1 MKKSHF
7 LIAGAAIIAAG
18 SIATYLY
25 LRNVAAK
32 VSNPLNSAQIV
43 PESAIMASFIHPNQ
57 QALTKLQQFGTSET
71 RKLISQSYAEFQQES
86 LAEANIDWEKDIQPW
101 LGGIMFAF
109 VPAESGQNTDPVNI
123 LMLVGIKN
131 KLELW
136 KFANKLKG
144 DEENQV
150 IERKYQGVTI
160 REVTDESGKTFNLAI
175 LGDYLAIAPL
185 AAAVEDAI
193 DTFQGEVS
201 LAMKEDTAESL
212 QQSAGVENTLATIFI
227 PHYSELMKA
236 FTDDLP
242 ENEQLSTASLG
253 QLEKI
258 DSVVMG
264 IGVDDAGLRLRTV
277 TKLNSPLPPEQTE
290 TVSGELLQRFPV
302 ETMMSVN
309 GKNISSAWSQFVAQ
323 AQGSEDLQELL
334 EMLRK
339 TFKDV
344 DLDVDREVFG
354 WMDGEFAVGLIR
366 SNEGILAQTGVG
378 GAMILETSDRF
389 AANGMLRKLN
399 RIAVE
404 QPGVSL
410 KERQVGEISVTEW
423 QMVGIGSFLG
433 YGWLD
438 DDSLFVALGEPL
450 IEVMMTMPDNG
461 LIGSDDFEEVVGS
474 LPRSNQ
480 GYFYLNMEQMMVWA
494 NRYPFVSVVMPR
506 DVRAVLGSIRGIGVT
521 ASWSDELT
529 NEMEMLWVLQKQ

>member
-7 LIAGAAIIAAG
+7 LIAGATIITAV

-57 QALTKLQQFGTSET
+57 QALNKLQQFGTPET
-71 RKLISQSYAEFQQES
+71 RKLISQSYAEFQQEN

-109 VPAESGQNTDPVNI
+109 VPAESGEDTDPVNI

-131 KLELW
+131 KLEVW

-160 REVTDESGKTFNLAI
+160 REVTDERGKTFNLAI
-175 LGDYLAIAPL
+175 LGDYLAIATV
-185 AAAVEDAI
+185 AAAVEDTI
-193 DTFQGEVS
+193 DTFQGQAS
-201 LAMKEDTAESL
+201 LAMQENAAESL
-212 QQSAGVENTLATIFI
+212 QQSAGVENALATIFI
-227 PHYSELMKA
+227 PNYSQLMTA

-242 ENEQLSTASLG
+242 ENEQLSTASLV

-258 DSVVMG
+258 NSVVMG

-290 TVSGELLQRFPV
+290 TASGEVLQRFPA
-302 ETMMSVN
+302 ETMMSVS
-309 GKNISSAWSQFVAQ
+309 GKNISLAWSQFVAQ
-323 AQGSEDLQELL
+323 AQGSEDLQDLL
-334 EMLRK
+334 EMVRK
-339 TFKDV
+339 TFQDL

-354 WMDGEFAVGLIR
+354 WMDGEFAIGLIG
-366 SNEGILAQTGVG
+366 SNEGILVQTGVG

-399 RIAVE
+399 RVAME
-404 QPGVSL
+404 KPGVSL
-410 KERQVGEISVTEW
+410 KEKQVGEISVTEW

-450 IEVMMTMPDNG
+450 IEVMMTMPDRG

-474 LPRSNQ
+474 LPTSNQ
-480 GYFYLNMEQMMVWA
+480 GYFYWNMEQMMVWA
-494 NRYPFVSVVMPR
+494 NRYPFVNLMMPR
-506 DVRAVLGSIRGIGVT
+506 DVKVVLSSIRGIGVT

-529 NEMEMLWVLQKQ
+529 NEMEILWVLQKK

>member
-7 LIAGAAIIAAG
+7 LIAGATIITAV

-57 QALTKLQQFGTSET
+57 QALNKLQQFGTPET
-71 RKLISQSYAEFQQES
+71 RKLISQSYAEFQQEN

-109 VPAESGQNTDPVNI
+109 VPAESGEDTDPVNI

-131 KLELW
+131 KLEVW

-150 IERKYQGVTI
+150 IEKEYQGVTI

-175 LGDYLAIAPL
+175 LGDYLAIATV
-185 AAAVEDAI
+185 AAAVEDTI
-193 DTFQGEVS
+193 DTFQGQAS
-201 LAMKEDTAESL
+201 LAMQENAAESL
-212 QQSAGVENTLATIFI
+212 QQSAGVENALATIFI
-227 PHYSELMKA
+227 PNYSQLMTA

-242 ENEQLSTASLG
+242 ENEQLSTASLV

-258 DSVVMG
+258 NSVVMG

-290 TVSGELLQRFPV
+290 TASGEVLQRFPA
-302 ETMMSVN
+302 ETMMSVS
-309 GKNISSAWSQFVAQ
+309 GKNISLAWSQFVAQ
-323 AQGSEDLQELL
+323 AQGSEDLQDLL
-334 EMLRK
+334 EMVRK
-339 TFKDV
+339 TFQDL

-354 WMDGEFAVGLIR
+354 WMDGEFAIGLIG
-366 SNEGILAQTGVG
+366 SNEGRLVQTGVG

-399 RIAVE
+399 RVAME
-404 QPGVSL
+404 KPGVSL
-410 KERQVGEISVTEW
+410 KEKQVGEISVTEW

-438 DDSLFVALGEPL
+438 DDFLFVALGEPL
-450 IEVMMTMPDNG
+450 IEVMITMPDRG

-474 LPRSNQ
+474 LPTSNQ
-480 GYFYLNMEQMMVWA
+480 GYFYWNMEQMMVWA
-494 NRYPFVSVVMPR
+494 NRYQFVNLMMPR
-506 DVRAVLGSIRGIGVT
+506 DVKVVLSSIRGIGVT

-529 NEMEMLWVLQKQ
+529 NEMEILWVLQKK

>member
-25 LRNVAAK
+25 LRNVAVK
-32 VSNPLNSAQIV
+32 VSNPLSSAQIV
-43 PESAIMASFIHPNQ
+43 PESAIMATFIHPNQ
-57 QALTKLQQFGTSET
+57 QALNKLQQFGTPET
-71 RKLISQSYAEFQQES
+71 KELISQSYAEFQQEN

-101 LGGIMFAF
+101 LGGIMLAF
-109 VPAESGQNTDPVNI
+109 VPAESEQDVDPVNL

-131 KLELW
+131 KLEVL

-175 LGDYLAIAPL
+175 LGDYLAIAPV

-201 LAMKEDTAESL
+201 LAMQEDATESL

-227 PHYSELMKA
+227 PNYSQLMKA

-242 ENEQLSTASLG
+242 ENEQLSTASLE

-290 TVSGELLQRFPV
+290 TTSGEVLQRFPA

-309 GKNISSAWSQFVAQ
+309 GKNIGLAWSQFVTQ
-323 AQGSEDLQELL
+323 AQGSEDLQDLL
-334 EMLRK
+334 EMVRK
-339 TFKDV
+339 TFQDV
-344 DLDVDREVFG
+344 NLDVDREVFG
-354 WMDGEFAVGLIR
+354 WMDGEFAIGLIE

-389 AANGMLRKLN
+389 VANGMLRKLN
-399 RIAVE
+399 RIAVD

-423 QMVGIGSFLG
+423 QMIGIGSFLG

-438 DDSLFVALGEPL
+438 DDSLFVALGKPL
-450 IEVMMTMPDNG
+450 IEVMTTMPDNG
-461 LIGSDDFEEVVGS
+461 LIGSEGFEEVVGS
-474 LPRSNQ
+474 LPTSNQ

-494 NRYPFVSVVMPR
+494 NRYPFVSVTMPR
-506 DVRAVLGSIRGIGVT
+506 DVKVVLGSIRGIGVT

>member
-25 LRNVAAK
+25 LRNVAVK

-43 PESAIMASFIHPNQ
+43 PESAIMATFIHPNQ
-57 QALTKLQQFGTSET
+57 QALTKLEQFGTPET
-71 RKLISQSYAEFQQES
+71 RELISQSYAEFQQEN
-86 LAEANIDWEKDIQPW
+86 LAEANINWEKDIQPW
-101 LGGIMFAF
+101 LGGIMLAF
-109 VPAESGQNTDPVNI
+109 VPAESEQDTDPVNL

-131 KLELW
+131 KLEVL

-175 LGDYLAIAPL
+175 LGDYLAIAPV
-185 AAAVEDAI
+185 AAVVEDAI

-201 LAMKEDTAESL
+201 LAMQENATENL

-227 PHYSELMKA
+227 PNYSELMKA

-242 ENEQLSTASLG
+242 ENEQSSTASLG

-290 TVSGELLQRFPV
+290 TASGEVLQRFPA

-309 GKNISSAWSQFVAQ
+309 GKNISLAWSQFVKQ
-323 AQGSEDLQELL
+323 AQGSEDLQDLL
-334 EMLRK
+334 EIMRK
-339 TFKDV
+339 TFQDV

-354 WMDGEFAVGLIR
+354 WMDGEFAIGLIE

-399 RIAVE
+399 RLAVE

-410 KERQVGEISVTEW
+410 KEKQVGEISVTEW
-423 QMVGIGSFLG
+423 QMFGIGSFLG

-438 DDSLFVALGEPL
+438 DDSLFVALGKPL
-450 IEVMMTMPDNG
+450 IEVMMTMPNNG
-461 LIGSDDFEEVVGS
+461 LIGSDSFEEVVGS

-480 GYFYLNMEQMMVWA
+480 GYFYWNMEQMMVWA
-494 NRYPFVSVVMPR
+494 NRYPFVNVMISR
-506 DVRAVLGSIRGIGVT
+506 DVRTVLGSIRGIGVT